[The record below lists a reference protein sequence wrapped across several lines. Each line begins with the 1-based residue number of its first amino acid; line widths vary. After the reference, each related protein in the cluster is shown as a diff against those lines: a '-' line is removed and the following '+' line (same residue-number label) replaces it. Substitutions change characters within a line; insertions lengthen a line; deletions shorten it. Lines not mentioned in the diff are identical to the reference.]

1 MNRATSP
8 RIDRKEATPM
18 TAEGA
23 FALGIA
29 DVAFLGRSPNRP
41 PRLERGTRKPGPV
54 AALRDAVRRGLARAA
69 EAPVTDWMPRFTNYP
84 Y

>member
-1 MNRATSP
+1 
-8 RIDRKEATPM
+8 M
-18 TAEGA
+18 TAAGA
-23 FALGIA
+23 LALGIA

-41 PRLERGTRKPGPV
+41 PWFERETQKPGP
-54 AALRDAVRRGLARAA
+54 AATMGDAIRRGLARAA